1 LKRDYDA
8 LFGSL
13 PERAR
18 LEPLLKTHQDWCDWL
33 LADLSFFLVTVFN
46 VLLGLFH
53 QVHPE
58 APAHQM
64 SNAEFSL

>member
-1 LKRDYDA
+1 MLVETSFSLIIVVCAAKK
-8 LFGSL
+8 LFH
-13 PERAR
+13 R
-18 LEPLLKTHQDWCDWL
+18 LAPYIQAH
-33 LADLSFFLVTVFN
+33 LAYLIAMFI

-64 SNAEFSL
+64 SIAEFSL